1 MAWAVVG
8 LDGLDGLG
16 GEREAVVE
24 VTVEHEFEYSAERL
38 WSVLADF
45 EDRGLLPGDH
55 DLARQLS
62 EKSVMWREL
71 GPTPWHLGAKS

>member
-1 MAWAVVG
+1 MGRAVVG
-8 LDGLDGLG
+8 LDGRDG
-16 GEREAVVE
+16 EWEAMVE

-55 DLARQLS
+55 GLARRLS
-62 EKSVMWREL
+62 GKRVMWREL
-71 GPTPWHLGAKS
+71 EPTPRQLGAKS